1 MSQSAWLTSW
11 LASPHHKSLKKN
23 GCPQQIFNF
32 ARHQY
37 LCSKGDN
44 CGKLSYVSRQ
54 TINALRELRATA
66 SFKELCLPAAS
77 AGLRRQTPQ
86 ARASGMGQTA
96 GGEPV
101 WGSSSKARTPKAT
114 KAAEPARCLTR
125 LTHLP
130 PRPPPR
136 GPINGPRSPPVP
148 ICRDPPLP
156 HSLSAAYPAPRT
168 IRPCRFRSGSA
179 SHRVP
184 MRVPPGSA
192 PLAPR
197 SALPP
202 AERAGT
208 AAGYRLRAASG
219 GGCRLFSGE
228 GAAGASGASRF
239 RPRP

>member
-1 MSQSAWLTSW
+1 MGEQQQGANSQS
-11 LASPHHKSLKKN
+11 HQ
-23 GCPQQIFNF
+23 GRR
-32 ARHQY
+32 AR
-37 LCSKGDN
+37 
-44 CGKLSYVSRQ
+44 
-54 TINALRELRATA
+54 
-66 SFKELCLPAAS
+66 
-77 AGLRRQTPQ
+77 
-86 ARASGMGQTA
+86 
-96 GGEPV
+96 
-101 WGSSSKARTPKAT
+101 
-114 KAAEPARCLTR
+114 ARCLTR

-136 GPINGPRSPPVP
+136 GSINGPRSPLVP

-228 GAAGASGASRF
+228 GAAEASGASRF
-239 RPRP
+239 RPRPRGRALSSLWARVCPSTAEVKAAVPTRRAGPAVTRVAALCEPARWDCPALPGGCRRLAPV